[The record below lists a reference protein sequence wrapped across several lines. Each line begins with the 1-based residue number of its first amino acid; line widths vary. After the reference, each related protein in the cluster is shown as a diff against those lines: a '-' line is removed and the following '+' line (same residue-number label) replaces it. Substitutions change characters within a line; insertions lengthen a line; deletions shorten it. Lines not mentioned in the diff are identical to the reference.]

1 MPVGDGCW
9 LVEVPPATGPRP
21 GTDGDPTEP
30 GPGHCS
36 CSRPV
41 PCSAMYLSVRP
52 CCSKVCSH
60 GLAVLQYPGSA
71 HSGLLMT
78 TYLFAITLYGTYTL
92 LLPPQLGWR
101 SLLVWPQGMRGLLS
115 MAALCLATPG
125 VLQEG
130 CVWVS
135 HTVKLALCG
144 AQFLSEWWLLLA
156 VRLSSS

>member
-1 MPVGDGCW
+1 M
-9 LVEVPPATGPRP
+9 GPRI
-21 GTDGDPTEP
+21 
-30 GPGHCS
+30 
-36 CSRPV
+36 RFW
-41 PCSAMYLSVRP
+41 A
-52 CCSKVCSH
+52 
-60 GLAVLQYPGSA
+60 
-71 HSGLLMT
+71 
-78 TYLFAITLYGTYTL
+78 FTYTL